1 MEERDKLLYIELPN
15 LINRIMKYDSLP
27 TSHVTA
33 LKDTGNEIK
42 KISNAEVE
50 SAMDTNLKFSLIDCG

>member
-1 MEERDKLLYIELPN
+1 MEERDKLLYIVLPN

-33 LKDTGNEIK
+33 LKDTGYVNSKIK
-42 KISNAEVE
+42 LFKVSY
-50 SAMDTNLKFSLIDCG
+50 